1 MSVVALRGGGEG
13 GDGWEVG
20 SSQWG
25 SKGLRRKKEEGQRGS
40 WVGRGLE
47 GRLRCQSQPV
57 LLSVLDAPDGLDL
70 GTLAVGAP
78 VPPVLVVPAV
88 FLTLHDILLA
98 PVAGVLVAHKAVG
111 VGRDCSEVNWL

>member
-1 MSVVALRGGGEG
+1 MGVG
-13 GDGWEVG
+13 GWEVG
-20 SSQWG
+20 LSQG
-25 SKGLRRKKEEGQRGS
+25 ESKGLRRKKKRGS
-40 WVGRGLE
+40 WVEGGVE

-70 GTLAVGAP
+70 GALAVGAP

-111 VGRDCSEVNWL
+111 VGRDGSELTGCSCVSCLR